1 MSKHRLEKTGKN
13 LPKLIATALSAV
25 VLILAGS
32 QQTSKAAT
40 ATIGS
45 CYDLVKLGDIA
56 PPAVTRDL
64 YVLID
69 QTMELPQKLQE
80 ETYQNIVSFLSPGD
94 TIQVIGF
101 SANAAGYYTE
111 VILKGV
117 IDKRLTDDD
126 RYAISKKVLRQLDQC
141 YQAQDNQVRQYTGRA
156 LIHAFSN
163 ATTDLPKTE
172 IVSNLSVV
180 AKDIMGKSETPEKY
194 VLIVSDMMENSDL
207 LSLYGSGKLEKLDA
221 EQEVRKLGN
230 KIAFQD
236 MDQAQIYVIG
246 GGYLTDGK
254 YRSSLALKGLES
266 FWANYFEHSNATLK
280 QFGTPSLLS
289 GIGN

>member
-1 MSKHRLEKTGKN
+1 MIKHRFKKTGK
-13 LPKLIATALSAV
+13 KLARIGVAVFSITCIFLAQSEQSA
-25 VLILAGS
+25 
-32 QQTSKAAT
+32 KAAT
-40 ATIGS
+40 ASIGS
-45 CYDLVKLGDIA
+45 CYDLVKLGDLD
-56 PPAVTRDL
+56 PPAATRDL

-69 QTMELPQKLQE
+69 QTMELSKKLQE
-80 ETYQNIVSFLSPGD
+80 ETYQNIIKFLRPGD
-94 TIQVIGF
+94 TVQIIGF

-117 IDKRLTDDD
+117 IDKRLSEDD
-126 RYAISKKVLRQLDQC
+126 RYDISKKILRQLDQC
-141 YQAQDNQVRQYTGRA
+141 YQAQDTQVRQYAGRA

-180 AKDIMGKSETPEKY
+180 AKDIIRKSETPAKY

-207 LSLYGSGKLEKLDA
+207 LSLYGSGKLERLDA
-221 EQEVRKLGN
+221 DQEVRKLGE
-230 KIAFQD
+230 KIPFED
-236 MDQAQIYVIG
+236 MNQAKIYVIG

-254 YRSSLALKGLES
+254 YRSSLALKGLEN
-266 FWANYFEHSNATLK
+266 FWASYFEHSNAILK

-289 GIGN
+289 GIGD